1 MSIQSELTRLT
12 TAKNGIKS
20 ALENQGVTVGNVT
33 IDSYPTLVTDLTDQ
47 IETALDNILGEVI

>member
-47 IETALDNILGEVI
+47 IETELDNILGEVI